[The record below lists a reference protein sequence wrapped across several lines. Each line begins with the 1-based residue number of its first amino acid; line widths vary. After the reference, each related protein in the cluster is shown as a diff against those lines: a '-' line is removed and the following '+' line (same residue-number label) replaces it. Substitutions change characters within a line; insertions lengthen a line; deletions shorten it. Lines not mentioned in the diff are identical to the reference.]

1 MIDRDALTLELN
13 DLLQPQQ
20 FQDYCPNGLQVA
32 GSPKIKRLIT
42 GVTAC
47 LALIDAAIQ
56 ANADAI
62 LVHHGYFWKNEDPN
76 IVGIKHQRISKLIQ
90 ADLNLYAYHLPLD
103 AHPKYG
109 NNVQLAQK
117 LGIDLDK
124 PLSTEPLV
132 WTGSLSEPLSGQV
145 LANYLLQVLAHEPIH
160 IEGHKR
166 LIRKVAWC
174 SGGAQNYITAAANA
188 GADAYISGEIS
199 ESTTHIAR
207 ELGIDYFAAG
217 HHATERFGVQ
227 AIGEHLAKH
236 FGLEHQFINIP
247 NPA

>member
-1 MIDRDALTLELN
+1 MIDRDALTFELN
-13 DLLQPQQ
+13 DLLQVQQ

-32 GSPKIKRLIT
+32 GRPKIKRLVT
-42 GVTAC
+42 GVTAS
-47 LALIDAAIQ
+47 LALIEAAIQ

-62 LVHHGYFWKNEDPN
+62 LVHHGYFWKNEDPC
-76 IVGIKHQRISKLIQ
+76 IVGIKHQRIAKLIQ
-90 ADLNLYAYHLPLD
+90 SDVNLYAYHLPLD

-109 NNVQLAQK
+109 NNVQLAKK

-124 PLSTEPLV
+124 PLAAEPLV
-132 WTGSLSEPLSGQV
+132 WTGTLSEPLSGKV

-160 IEGHKR
+160 IEGCKR

-188 GADAYISGEIS
+188 GVDAYISGEIS

-217 HHATERFGVQ
+217 HHATERYGVQ
-227 AIGEHLAKH
+227 AVGEYLAKH